1 MKNTNN
7 FYEVWQLLNEV
18 IYFYDED
25 NSNEHKSI
33 YKPLYEAPNGPG
45 SDTGKKATLGY
56 YINEY
61 IRQMGYVLPQP
72 QENQECQEYESYQEY
87 QQYKKHQENQ
97 DQLILDHAPQNNLA
111 PIPIGPDHDPCFEK
125 LDQMVKDFDMQ
136 QFTPEPIDAETFY
149 TIIEPEPLDQEENK
163 NVIKRPI
170 KQGHRKKIFN
180 DGQIKDI
187 KYRYWHGE
195 SITSIAKLYRCS
207 RKTIYN
213 YLELLKK

>member
-1 MKNTNN
+1 MKNTND

-72 QENQECQEYESYQEY
+72 QEPQECQGYESYQEY
-87 QQYKKHQENQ
+87 QVYKGYQE
-97 DQLILDHAPQNNLA
+97 QLILDHVPTNNLA
-111 PIPIGPDHDPCFEK
+111 P
-125 LDQMVKDFDMQ
+125 
-136 QFTPEPIDAETFY
+136 EPI
-149 TIIEPEPLDQEENK
+149 DQEENI
-163 NVIKRPI
+163 NVIKGPI
-170 KQGHRKKIFN
+170 PQGHRKKIFN
-180 DGQIKDI
+180 DNQIKDI
-187 KYRYWHGE
+187 KNRREHGE
-195 SITSIAKLYRCS
+195 SITNIAKFYKCS

-213 YLELLKK
+213 YLK